1 MEVNYRL
8 CIDTSLDSDAMYK
21 KIILSAI
28 ANIDPRRHLA
38 AFLHPP
44 VLLLVYKE

>member
-8 CIDTSLDSDAMYK
+8 CIDTSLDAMYK
-21 KIILSAI
+21 KTILSAI

>member
-8 CIDTSLDSDAMYK
+8 CIDTSLDAMYK

-28 ANIDPRRHLA
+28 ANIDSCRHLV